1 MAKKKYKPRI
11 TKHDKKV
18 GKKIK
23 RVRKSQQLTQEDL
36 AAKVG
41 VQTATISNIE
51 RGETDTSVYTVF
63 KIAQA
68 LKLHIREIFIF
79 R

>member
-1 MAKKKYKPRI
+1 MSYKINEQLGAKI
-11 TKHDKKV
+11 Q
-18 GKKIK
+18 
-23 RVRKSQQLTQEDL
+23 RVRKARKMTQEDL
-36 AAKVG
+36 ASKIG

-51 RGETDTSVYTVF
+51 VGKTDTSVYTIF

-68 LKLHIREIFIF
+68 LRTHVRDLFTF

>member
-1 MAKKKYKPRI
+1 MSYKI
-11 TKHDKKV
+11 NEQLG
-18 GKKIK
+18 GKIQ
-23 RVRKSQQLTQEDL
+23 RLRKARKMTQEDL
-36 AAKVG
+36 ASKIG

-51 RGETDTSVYTVF
+51 GGKSDTSVYTIY

-68 LKLHIREIFIF
+68 LRTHIRELFTF

>member
-1 MAKKKYKPRI
+1 MSYKINQQLGAKI
-11 TKHDKKV
+11 Q
-18 GKKIK
+18 
-23 RVRKSQQLTQEDL
+23 RVRKARRMTQEDL
-36 AAKVG
+36 ASKID

-51 RGETDTSVYTVF
+51 GGKTDTSVYTIY

-68 LKLHIREIFIF
+68 LRTHVRELFTC

>member
-1 MAKKKYKPRI
+1 MSYKINEQLGAKI
-11 TKHDKKV
+11 Q
-18 GKKIK
+18 
-23 RVRKSQQLTQEDL
+23 RVRKARKMTQEDL
-36 AAKVG
+36 ASKIG

-51 RGETDTSVYTVF
+51 GGKTDTSIYTIF

-68 LKLHIREIFIF
+68 LRTHVRELFTF

>member
-1 MAKKKYKPRI
+1 MSHKINQQLGAKI
-11 TKHDKKV
+11 Q
-18 GKKIK
+18 
-23 RVRKSQQLTQEDL
+23 RVRKAKRITQEDL
-36 AAKVG
+36 AAKIG

-51 RGETDTSVYTVF
+51 GGKTDTSVYTIF

-68 LKLHIREIFIF
+68 LRTRVRDLFTF

>member
-1 MAKKKYKPRI
+1 MPYKINEQLGAKI
-11 TKHDKKV
+11 Q
-18 GKKIK
+18 
-23 RVRKSQQLTQEDL
+23 RVRKARKMTQEDL
-36 AAKVG
+36 ASIIG

-51 RGETDTSVYTVF
+51 GGKTDTSVYTIF

-68 LKLHIREIFIF
+68 LRTHVRELFTF

>member
-1 MAKKKYKPRI
+1 M
-11 TKHDKKV
+11 
-18 GKKIK
+18 
-23 RVRKSQQLTQEDL
+23 TQEDL
-36 AAKVG
+36 ASKIG

-51 RGETDTSVYTVF
+51 GGKTDTSVYTIY

-68 LKLHIREIFIF
+68 LRTHVRELFTF

>member
-1 MAKKKYKPRI
+1 MSYKINEQLGAKI
-11 TKHDKKV
+11 Q
-18 GKKIK
+18 
-23 RVRKSQQLTQEDL
+23 RVRKVRKMTQEDL
-36 AAKVG
+36 ASKIG

-51 RGETDTSVYTVF
+51 GGRTDTSVYTVY

-68 LKLHIREIFIF
+68 LRIHIRDLFTF

>member
-1 MAKKKYKPRI
+1 M
-11 TKHDKKV
+11 
-18 GKKIK
+18 
-23 RVRKSQQLTQEDL
+23 TQEDL
-36 AAKVG
+36 SAKIG

-51 RGETDTSVYTVF
+51 GGKTDTSVYTVF

-68 LKLHIREIFIF
+68 LRTHVRDLFTF

>member
-1 MAKKKYKPRI
+1 MAYKI
-11 TKHDKKV
+11 NEQL
-18 GKKIK
+18 GAKIQ
-23 RVRKSQQLTQEDL
+23 RVRKALKLSQEELG
-36 AAKVG
+36 AKTG

-68 LKLHIREIFIF
+68 LRLHIKELFAF

>member
-1 MAKKKYKPRI
+1 MSYKI
-11 TKHDKKV
+11 NEQL
-18 GKKIK
+18 GEKIQRERK
-23 RVRKSQQLTQEDL
+23 RRKMTQEEL
-36 AAKVG
+36 AAKIG

-51 RGETDTSVYTVF
+51 GGKTDTSVYTVF

-68 LKLHIREIFIF
+68 LKTHIKELFTF

>member
-1 MAKKKYKPRI
+1 MAYKI
-11 TKHDKKV
+11 NQQLGDKV
-18 GKKIK
+18 Q
-23 RVRKSQQLTQEDL
+23 RVRKAHKLSQEEL
-36 AAKVG
+36 ASKVG

-51 RGETDTSVYTVF
+51 RGETDTSVYTVY

-68 LKLHIREIFIF
+68 LKLHIKELFTF

>member
-1 MAKKKYKPRI
+1 MSYKINEQLGAKI
-11 TKHDKKV
+11 Q
-18 GKKIK
+18 
-23 RVRKSQQLTQEDL
+23 RVRKAKKMTQEDL
-36 AAKVG
+36 AAKID

-51 RGETDTSVYTVF
+51 GGKTDTSVYTIY

-68 LKLHIREIFIF
+68 LRTHVRELFTF

>member
-1 MAKKKYKPRI
+1 MSYKINQQLGAKI
-11 TKHDKKV
+11 Q
-18 GKKIK
+18 
-23 RVRKSQQLTQEDL
+23 RVRKARKMTQEDL
-36 AAKVG
+36 ASKIS

-51 RGETDTSVYTVF
+51 GGKTDTSVYTIF

-68 LKLHIREIFIF
+68 LRTHIRELFTF

>member
-1 MAKKKYKPRI
+1 MSYKINKQLGAKI
-11 TKHDKKV
+11 Q
-18 GKKIK
+18 
-23 RVRKSQQLTQEDL
+23 RVRKARKMTQEDL
-36 AAKVG
+36 ASKIG

-51 RGETDTSVYTVF
+51 GGKTDTSVYTIF

-68 LKLHIREIFIF
+68 LRTHVRELFTF